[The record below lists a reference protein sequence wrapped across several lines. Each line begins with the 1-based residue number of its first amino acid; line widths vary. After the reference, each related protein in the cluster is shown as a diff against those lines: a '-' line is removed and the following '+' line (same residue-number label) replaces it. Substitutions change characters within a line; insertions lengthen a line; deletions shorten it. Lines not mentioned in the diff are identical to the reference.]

1 MRGLLTFILLV
12 ALLVLAMTGGA
23 PFLHAAES
31 ACKGLANEACSKSD
45 ACSWVAP
52 YKTKKGK
59 EIAGFCRKKAL
70 RKLEPKSAKPS

>member
-31 ACKGLANEACSKSD
+31 PCKGLATDACSKN
-45 ACSWVAP
+45 AGCSWVDP

-59 EIAGFCRKKAL
+59 EIAGFCRKKAV
-70 RKLEPKSAKPS
+70 RKVEPKPTKPS